1 MKHKLI
7 GLSLSLLL
15 GSTCVFGQEFG
26 TDAELFRRDDVALNA
41 KQNGKFMP
49 VANVT
54 AADELPDKDV
64 YGYLIYERGRR
75 DFGIATFNLQD
86 LGNVTMLYPNSS
98 LPDEEDQLLVAS
110 SGAYTGKDYYLFYR
124 SLYLGVAAVI
134 VWALCIIFL
143 TYRLLKKV
151 VAYVDELQEATGKLF
166 DSNVDYIELS
176 PELSEIAAKIN
187 RLKQES
193 EANARLAKEN
203 EQRKNDLIM
212 YLAHDLKTPL
222 SSVMGYLMLL
232 RDEPQISEELRE
244 KYLSISLSKA
254 ERLEDLIN
262 EFFEITRFNLS
273 NITLQYKEIDLTRLL
288 EQLIYEFAPM
298 LREKGLQCD
307 LNAPET
313 LMFRCDAD
321 KIQRVFD
328 NLLRNAVI
336 YSFNDTTITI
346 AAEPHEKD
354 VTIIFE
360 NCGNTIPREKLSQI
374 FEQFYRLDAARS
386 TSSGGAGLGLAIA
399 KQIVELHK
407 GTITAESTDEKIR
420 FTVTLPLS

>member
-1 MKHKLI
+1 
-7 GLSLSLLL
+7 
-15 GSTCVFGQEFG
+15 
-26 TDAELFRRDDVALNA
+26 
-41 KQNGKFMP
+41 
-49 VANVT
+49 
-54 AADELPDKDV
+54 
-64 YGYLIYERGRR
+64 
-75 DFGIATFNLQD
+75 
-86 LGNVTMLYPNSS
+86 
-98 LPDEEDQLLVAS
+98 
-110 SGAYTGKDYYLFYR
+110 
-124 SLYLGVAAVI
+124 
-134 VWALCIIFL
+134 
-143 TYRLLKKV
+143 
-151 VAYVDELQEATGKLF
+151 
-166 DSNVDYIELS
+166 
-176 PELSEIAAKIN
+176 
-187 RLKQES
+187 
-193 EANARLAKEN
+193 
-203 EQRKNDLIM
+203 
-212 YLAHDLKTPL
+212 
-222 SSVMGYLMLL
+222 MLL

-273 NITLQYKEIDLTRLL
+273 NITLQYKEINLTRLL

-346 AAEPHEKD
+346 AAEPHKKD